1 MNLPPPGPSDSR
13 GALPGDAPIP
23 LGLAHIHPV
32 TLATAVECVSGWAQQ
47 RGRPHLVVTP
57 NVANIAVLQR
67 EAAVQAAYAQADLVL
82 ADGWP
87 VALAVSLIARRRVP
101 RVTGSDLLPALAA
114 RRGPRLR
121 AVLIGGRDPGKVA
134 TAVAGS
140 PGLVVVDAHGGRWR
154 PDQSA
159 AAAVHEIC
167 ARNRPDV
174 LLLALGSPK
183 QEALAAAALQV
194 PGLDCGVIL
203 CLGAA
208 GDFVSG
214 DQVRAPRWAQRLGLE
229 WAHRL
234 LSDPRR
240 LGPRYL
246 AAIGPFTGVALRAL
260 WHSPRERR
268 SERGW

>member
-1 MNLPPPGPSDSR
+1 MSSQPTGRSHPRDAFPHE
-13 GALPGDAPIP
+13 APIP
-23 LGLAHIHPV
+23 LGHAHIHPV
-32 TLATAVECVSGWAQQ
+32 TLATAVDFVRGWAMQ

-57 NVANIAVLQR
+57 NVANVAVLQR
-67 EAAVQAAYAQADLVL
+67 EAAVKEAYARADLVL

-87 VALAVSLIARRRVP
+87 VALAASLIGRRWVP

-114 RRGPRLR
+114 HCGPRLR
-121 AVLIGGRDPGKVA
+121 VVLIGGRDPGKVA
-134 TAVAGS
+134 AAVDGS
-140 PGLVVVDAHGGRWR
+140 PGLVVVEAHGGRWQ

-159 AAAVHEIC
+159 ATDVREIC
-167 ARNRPDV
+167 ARSHPDV

-183 QEALAAAALQV
+183 QEALAAAALLA

-246 AAIGPFTGVALRAL
+246 AAIGPFIGVAWRAL
-260 WHSPRERR
+260 WHSPGER
-268 SERGW
+268 